1 MMMSSCCEAEV
12 ATFDDRAC
20 LIGVMHVMKS
30 KFACERSVLIEIGVE
45 KQMRKVHLRKVVFGT
60 SGIITA
66 QSPGRG

>member
-1 MMMSSCCEAEV
+1 MMMSPCCEAEV

-20 LIGVMHVMKS
+20 LIGVMHVRRS
-30 KFACERSVLIEIGVE
+30 NFLCERSVLIEIGVE
-45 KQMRKVHLRKVVFGT
+45 KQMWTVHLRKVVFGT

>member
-1 MMMSSCCEAEV
+1 MVSHCCEAEV

-30 KFACERSVLIEIGVE
+30 KFACERSVLVEIGVE
-45 KQMRKVHLRKVVFGT
+45 KQMRTVVFGT